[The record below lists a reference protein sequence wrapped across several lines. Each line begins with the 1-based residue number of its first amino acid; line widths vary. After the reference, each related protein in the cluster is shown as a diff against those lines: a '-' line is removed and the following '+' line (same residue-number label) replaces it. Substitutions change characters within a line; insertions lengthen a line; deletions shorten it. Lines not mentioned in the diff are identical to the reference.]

1 MTETTLI
8 KEPSAG
14 EKKSIFIQPHE
25 AVNFDFDLKAA
36 RIDILGSDLVFT
48 FKDGGQLILSNIA
61 ATLFSE
67 DAPSLMSGGKA
78 ISADEILSNIGM
90 VQNVSGKDAA
100 LLTSMIVDK
109 NSKDQNVYREQ
120 QGKVVEKIVYKA
132 SPPVLISPPPTL
144 EKSDSSTSE
153 GAKYEQQFK
162 KTFDELLTARAKD
175 IDQNTNVGKFTA
187 PPSVPNPPKIEA
199 LIPQPPGGPG
209 GNLVFSAK
217 LLQLSPSVFLDTNTH
232 TVTYKGGTG
241 SGAATLDPSF
251 LTQTQSQFIDL
262 TKQNGL
268 GIIYGNDPALISDH
282 LLSRAM
288 VIQAAIPKD
297 YQIGAISIAGLPA
310 GYTIKGATPD
320 VNGTYNFDLN
330 TLTPGTGPQKFIVQY
345 DPTTLGAASDLD
357 GDGLAHEYA
366 QFDVV
371 IHTSVFDPN
380 SGNVVTDVHTI
391 HTIVKDTSL
400 TDFGYT
406 VNNVDGWVLDVK
418 PNANIIL
425 AGDGGA
431 TVYAGSQGDRISTGT
446 GNDVIHGG
454 AGNDNITT
462 SSGNDSIDSG
472 TGNNIIDGGDGE
484 DLMTYATRNENIS
497 VDLGATPNAFGQV
510 TVTVGASQT
519 DLIKNIEDI
528 TTGGGTDTLLGD
540 NNNNVLNGGG
550 GNDFLMG
557 RGGNDTL
564 IGGGGNDTVSYTYA
578 TNGVTVDLQAGTA
591 VVTSSDHDTIQT
603 VENIIG
609 SDYNDT
615 LLGDANVNNIQGGLG
630 DDLLNGRTGND
641 VIDGGAGNNTIAF
654 SNQTSGVT
662 LTLQNA
668 GNSTATSVG
677 GDTITLSNI
686 QNITGSAYNDVL
698 TGNNV
703 DNIIRS
709 GGGNDTLDGGTGAA
723 DVLSYDDQA
732 AAVTADLG
740 AGTVVKSGGSDT
752 FSNFD
757 IFTATSYNDTI
768 IGGALISVIN
778 GGAGTDTLSYQN
790 TGGAVTVN
798 LVTQTTTGAL
808 TNTFTSIE
816 NVTGGGGNDT
826 LTGDSGNNV
835 MSGGNGNDTIFA
847 SGGVDTLNGDA
858 GTDTANFTPLPG
870 LIMAYLGTASLVV
883 SDDPNNV
890 VDPITGLRV
899 GVNPQ
904 TGLEQNPGPY
914 YNDYSTLTGIE
925 TIVGSNFNDVFVSG
939 TTNRTLSL
947 DGGAGTD
954 WASFATETNAVTAN
968 LSSTATGSFG
978 TYTFLNNSIENL
990 VGGSGNDILTGT
1002 SGDNLIYG
1010 NAGNDTFNPNGGN
1023 DTLFG
1028 GLGTD
1033 TATFNSYAAAVT
1045 VDLAALTVTDA
1056 SAGVTTLNSIE
1067 TIVGTT
1073 HDDTFLSGLS
1083 IANFTL
1089 DGGVGTD
1096 TISFAPLQ
1104 AAVTVNLTTNTATV
1118 GLGSSYTLSN
1128 FENII
1133 GGGLSDSLTGSAG
1146 NNIISGGGGND
1157 FFYGSLGTD
1166 ILDGG
1171 SGTDYYAYGAPFGN
1185 PFTASLGAAD
1195 ILITDGATYNTTL
1208 RSIEWIGGTSGNDT
1222 FNSGA
1227 VARSLTLNGEGG
1239 TDTLS
1244 FATETTSVTASLG
1257 SIASGYQG
1265 SATGAFGNYSLWYEQ
1280 IENLTG
1286 GSGNDT
1292 LTGTGFDTY
1301 SNGNNV
1307 IIGGGGNDII
1317 RGLGGNDTIDGG
1329 LGTDT
1334 ATFSEAVG
1342 NISVNLGAMTVSYT
1356 DPNNHGSS
1364 STLTS
1369 IETIVT
1375 GSGNDYFTVGGVGQT
1390 LTLDAGTG
1398 TDTID
1403 FSSQNVALT
1412 ADMTSTATG
1421 NFGTYTFTNN
1431 SFENLLSGS
1440 GSDTITGTAVA
1451 NIIFG
1456 GNGTDTINAG
1466 SGDDYVDDSNTTFA
1480 SNNSNVINLAGGDD
1494 TVAVNV
1500 ATNTLDGGTGT
1511 DTLRYDSFAFGNFT
1525 LGHDVSSNL
1534 TFTLNANSTAGTVT
1548 DGVHTDTFTSF
1559 EVFVGGGGNDLFV
1572 GGTGNDTFYGQNGND
1587 IFRGGAGNDT
1597 FFGGNGIDTA
1607 DYSTAAAGVTANLQ
1621 TGITS
1626 NDGDGGT
1633 DTFNGIENLNG
1644 SSFNDTLTGD
1654 NSINVLNGGDGND
1667 TLIGGGG
1674 NDTLNGGNGYD
1685 TISYTTE
1692 TNAITFN
1699 LNTNS
1704 ATSGSVGTDSYLNIE
1719 QINSG
1724 SGNDVINSTPANLF
1738 ANTILF
1744 DMGFGNFD
1752 SIVLSAGSVG
1762 TDATTLADHFHN
1774 VEYLDFRNANT
1785 GGGNLVFSGDNVF
1798 AMTDSHHALRL
1809 DISNA
1814 FGLTLQGGS
1823 YTLSNGPTVA
1833 GVTTYTFSTG
1843 ATPVSTLEVHV
1854 S

>member
-162 KTFDELLTARAKD
+162 KAFDELLTARAKD

-199 LIPQPPGGPG
+199 QIPLPPGGPG

-320 VNGTYNFDLN
+320 VNGTYNFDLT

-366 QFDVV
+366 KFDVV
-371 IHTSVFDPN
+371 IHTTVFDPN

-454 AGNDNITT
+454 DGNDNITT
-462 SSGNDSIDSG
+462 SSGNDIIDPG
-472 TGNNIIDGGDGE
+472 HGNNIIDGGDGE
-484 DLMTYATRNENIS
+484 DLVTYATRNENIS

-510 TVTVGASQT
+510 TVTVGATQT

-528 TTGGGTDTLLGD
+528 TTGSGNDTLLGD
-540 NNNNVLNGGG
+540 NNNNVLNGGAG
-550 GNDFLMG
+550 DDFLMG
-557 RGGNDTL
+557 RGGNDTI
-564 IGGGGNDTVSYTYA
+564 IGGPGNDTVSYSYA
-578 TNGVTVDLQAGTA
+578 GNGVTVDLQAGTA
-591 VVTSSDHDTIQT
+591 VVTATDHDTIQT

-609 SDYNDT
+609 SDYNDI
-615 LLGDANVNNIQGGLG
+615 LLGDAGANNIQGGLG
-630 DDLLNGRTGND
+630 DDFINGRTGND
-641 VIDGGAGNNTIAF
+641 IIDGGAGNNTISF
-654 SNQTSGVT
+654 SDQTSGVT

-668 GNSTATSVG
+668 GPSTATTTG
-677 GDTITLSNI
+677 GDTITLTNI
-686 QNITGSAYNDVL
+686 QNITGSNFNDTI
-698 TGNNV
+698 TGNNA
-703 DNIIRS
+703 DNIIRG
-709 GGGNDTLDGGTGAA
+709 GGGNDTLDGGGGT
-723 DVLSYDDQA
+723 DTLSYDNQTA
-732 AAVTADLG
+732 SITADLG
-740 AGTVVKSGGSDT
+740 AGTVTKPGGGQDT
-752 FSNFD
+752 FVNFE
-757 IFTATSYNDTI
+757 IFNATAYDDTI
-768 IGGALISVIN
+768 IAGPLISVIN

-790 TGGAVTVN
+790 TAGAVTVN

-816 NVTGGGGNDT
+816 NVIGGNGNDT
-826 LTGDSGNNV
+826 ITGDAGNNV
-835 MSGGNGNDTIFA
+835 LSGGNGNDTIFA
-847 SGGVDTLNGDA
+847 SGGTDTLNGGA

-890 VDPITGLRV
+890 IDPITGLRV

-914 YNDYSTLTGIE
+914 YNDYSTLNGIE

-939 TTNRTLSL
+939 NTSRVLSL
-947 DGGAGTD
+947 DGGAGID
-954 WASFATETNAVTAN
+954 WISFATETNAVTAN
-968 LSSTATGSFG
+968 LSGTATGSFG
-978 TYTFLNNSIENL
+978 TYTFLNNSIENIA
-990 VGGSGNDILTGT
+990 GGSGNDILTGT
-1002 SGDNLIYG
+1002 SGNNIMYG
-1010 NAGNDTFNPNGGN
+1010 NAGNDTFNPNGGS
-1023 DTLFG
+1023 DMIFG
-1028 GLGTD
+1028 GSGFD
-1033 TATFNSYAAAVT
+1033 TVTYNSYAAPVT

-1056 SAGVTTLNSIE
+1056 NAGVTTLNSIE
-1067 TIVGTT
+1067 SIVGTT

-1083 IANFTL
+1083 IANLTL
-1089 DGGVGTD
+1089 DGGAGTD

-1104 AAVTVNLTTNTATV
+1104 AAVTVNLGTGVATV
-1118 GLGSSYTLSN
+1118 GLGSQYTLSN

-1133 GGGLSDSLTGSAG
+1133 GGGLNDLLTGNAGDNVIMGGGGDDQFRGSAG
-1146 NNIISGGGGND
+1146 N
-1157 FFYGSLGTD
+1157 D

-1171 SGTDYYAYGAPFGN
+1171 TGYNYYDYGAPFG
-1185 PFTASLGAAD
+1185 TASTFNLGAAD
-1195 ILITDGATYNTTL
+1195 VTVTDGATYSTIL
-1208 RSIEWIGGTSGNDT
+1208 RNIQWIGGTSGNDT

-1227 VARSLTLNGEGG
+1227 VARNLTINGEGG
-1239 TDTLS
+1239 VDTLS
-1244 FATETTSVTASLG
+1244 FSTETTSVTASLG
-1257 SIASGYQG
+1257 SQASGYQG

-1292 LTGTGFDTY
+1292 LTGTGVDAY

-1307 IIGGGGNDII
+1307 IIGGAGNDVI
-1317 RGLGGNDTIDGG
+1317 RGLGGNDTINGG
-1329 LGTDT
+1329 AGFDT
-1334 ATFSEAVG
+1334 ATFSEVTG
-1342 NISVNLGAMTVSYT
+1342 NISVNLGAMTVNYT
-1356 DPNNHGSS
+1356 DQNNHGSS

-1369 IETIVT
+1369 IESIIT

-1390 LTLDAGTG
+1390 LTLDGGSG

-1403 FSSQNVALT
+1403 FSTQNVALT

-1440 GSDTITGTAVA
+1440 GSDTITGTAAA

-1466 SGDDYVDDSNTTFA
+1466 SGDDYVDDSNSTFA
-1480 SNNSNVINLAGGDD
+1480 SNNSNVINLGDGND
-1494 TVAVNV
+1494 TVVVNV
-1500 ATNTLDGGTGT
+1500 ANNTLDGGNGT
-1511 DTLRYDSFAFGNFT
+1511 DTLRYDAFSYGNFNF
-1525 LGHDVSSNL
+1525 GHDVASNL

-1548 DGVHTDTFTSF
+1548 DGVHTDTFSNF
-1559 EVFVGGGGNDLFV
+1559 EVYVGGGGNDLFI
-1572 GGTGNDTFYGQNGND
+1572 GGSGNDTFYGQDGND
-1587 IFRGGAGNDT
+1587 TFRGGAGNNT

-1607 DYSTAAAGVTANLQ
+1607 DYSTAPAGVTANLL
-1621 TGITS
+1621 TGTAT
-1626 NDGDGGT
+1626 NNGYGGV
-1633 DTFNGIENLNG
+1633 DTFNGIENLTG
-1644 SSFNDTLTGD
+1644 SAFNDILIGD
-1654 NSINVLNGGDGND
+1654 NSNNVINGGDGND

-1699 LNTNS
+1699 LNTSS
-1704 ATSGSVGTDSYLNIE
+1704 AVSGSVGTDSYLNIE

-1762 TDATTLADHFHN
+1762 TDATTLANHFHN